1 MGMIHSKRFLV
12 LLIIPTTVMLVLVGL
27 LIFAFPKRFLWLR
40 SIAGIWT
47 LIYLMY
53 FRCKIY
59 GYKGIP
65 SILVFVFFAAA
76 LILGFWLVPFE
87 IVDQSALLI
96 VGVLGLVAVYWD
108 QLKDNLPKA
117 T

>member
-1 MGMIHSKRFLV
+1 MIHSKKFLV

-27 LIFAFPKRFLWLR
+27 LIFVFPKRFLWLR

-47 LIYLMY
+47 LIYSIY

-65 SILVFVFFAAA
+65 SILVFVFLTAA

-87 IVDQSALLI
+87 IVDQSALLVVI
-96 VGVLGLVAVYWD
+96 VLGLVVAYWD
-108 QLKDNLPKA
+108 QLKGKLLKA